1 MRIIQIIDTLHAGG
15 AERMAVNYAN
25 ALANKIS
32 FSGLIATRSEGDLLH
47 QLDKNVNYLFLNKK
61 NSLDFKAVLKL
72 KRYIKAN
79 KINIIHAHGTSFFI
93 AVLVKII
100 YPKIAIIWHDH
111 YGDSEFLSTRPKL
124 ILKLICPF
132 FQGIIAVNQKLFDWS
147 KNELKVKN
155 TIYLSNFTSIEDA
168 QNKTT
173 LLKGISKK
181 RIVCLANLRAQKNQF
196 LILEMAHLL
205 KIEYPNWSFH
215 LVGKNFNDSYSLKLI
230 NQIQD
235 QNLSENIFIYDSKS
249 DISNILDQAEI
260 AILTSKSE
268 GLPVALLEYGLK
280 SKAVIAT
287 NVGEISTIINNAKNG
302 FLVPSNNAHQFYDA
316 LKTLISNPELRLEF
330 GNNLK
335 NTIQNTYAQS
345 TIIAQYLKWLK
356 NIYYEKSK

>member
-111 YGDSEFLSTRPKL
+111 YGDSEFLPTRPKL
-124 ILKLICPF
+124 FLKLISPLF
-132 FQGIIAVNQKLFDWS
+132 YGIIVVNQKLYDWS
-147 KNELKVKN
+147 INVLNVKN
-155 TIYLSNFTSIEDA
+155 TIYLSNFTS
-168 QNKTT
+168 
-173 LLKGISKK
+173 LKIDTNNSTILNGFAKN
-181 RIVCLANLRAQKNQF
+181 RILCLANLRAQKNQF

-215 LVGKNFNDSYSLKLI
+215 LVGKNFNDSYSSKLKS
-230 NQIQD
+230 QIEV

-249 DISNILDQAEI
+249 DISNILDQVEI

-287 NVGEISTIINNAKNG
+287 NVGEIASIINNNQNG
-302 FLVPSNNAHQFYDA
+302 FLITSNNALLFFEA
-316 LKTLISNPELRLEF
+316 LKTLISNPDLRQQF
-330 GNNLK
+330 GTNLNK
-335 NTIQNTYAQS
+335 TIQNHFSEA
-345 TIIAQYLKWLK
+345 TIINQYLKWI
-356 NIYYEKSK
+356 NYNQNENSK